1 MRGEPTV
8 PVVLAGSAAFLN
20 LYATQPL
27 LPLLA
32 RTFHA
37 STFQVGLTVTAPTVA
52 VAVFAPVV
60 GRLADTIGLRRVIV
74 GSSFL
79 LAAATALSATAG
91 SLWQLIAWRFVLG
104 AVTPGIFA
112 GTVAYIHEMWPASR
126 VGRATAAYMTGTIV
140 GGFSGRALAGLI
152 AADLDWHLSFAV
164 LGAIAFGIA
173 TALLVSMPSDRSA
186 RLEGSRYTSVDRASH
201 TSGGRASDTSGGR
214 ASFLARR
221 SLGEGGSGAP
231 PRKRGFSRAARE
243 LFRNRQ
249 LIATYALGFC
259 VLFTNVAMFTYV
271 TFHLAAPP
279 YNLST
284 AALGWLFAVYLLG
297 VIVTPLGGRW
307 IDKYGHRVGLAAAMA
322 IGAAGALLTLLGPLP
337 AIIAG
342 LAFTSTG
349 VFVAQTTTSSYIGA
363 VTTGDRGL
371 AVGLYSTFYYTGGS
385 VGASAP
391 AVVWNGGGWPACVAL
406 VVGVQCAGALIALT
420 TWSAPALTAGE
431 ARRLP

>member
-79 LAAATALSATAG
+79 LAAATALSATSG

-104 AVTPGIFA
+104 VVTPGVFA

-152 AADLDWHLSFAV
+152 AADLNWHLSFAV
-164 LGAIAFGIA
+164 LGVIAFGIA
-173 TALLVSMPSDRSA
+173 TAVMVLLPRDRSA
-186 RLEGSRYTSVDRASH
+186 RLNRLSQGFGGQEPRAPNSDGARDH
-201 TSGGRASDTSGGR
+201 SDGGRGDSD
-214 ASFLARR
+214 
-221 SLGEGGSGAP
+221 GA
-231 PRKRGFSRAARE
+231 RGFSRAAFH

-284 AALGWLFAVYLLG
+284 AALGWLFVVYLLG

-307 IDKYGHRVGLAAAMA
+307 IDKYGHRAGLGAAMA

-342 LAFTSTG
+342 LALTSTG

-391 AVVWNGGGWPACVAL
+391 AAVWNGGGWPACVAL
-406 VVGVQCAGALIALT
+406 IVGVQCAGALIALT
-420 TWSAPALTAGE
+420 TWSAPALRAGE
-431 ARRLP
+431 APRLP